1 MEIGPAYKLY
11 AVWTS
16 PSPGQEEA
24 FERHY
29 TEAHLPLAASI
40 PGVRKVIATR
50 TSDSLGGGEAA
61 LHRITELWFD
71 DRGAMEAAEA
81 SPEGQATMEDAVEIQ
96 ERFGATLVSVAGIG
110 AEQPLG
116 PVG

>member
-1 MEIGPAYKLY
+1 VYKLY

-16 PSPGQEEA
+16 PSPDQEES
-24 FERHY
+24 FEDHY

-40 PGVRKVIATR
+40 PGVRKVVATR
-50 TSDSLGGGEAA
+50 TSDALGGGEAV

-71 DRGAMEAAEA
+71 DRAAMEAAEA
-81 SPEGQATMEDAVEIQ
+81 SSEGQATIKDAVEIQ
-96 ERFGATLVSVAGIG
+96 ERFGATLTSVAGIG
-110 AEQPLG
+110 VEQPVG

>member
-1 MEIGPAYKLY
+1 MYKLY

-40 PGVRKVIATR
+40 PGVRRVVATR
-50 TSDSLGGGEAA
+50 TSDALGGGQAA

-71 DRGAMEAAEA
+71 DRAAMEAAEA
-81 SPEGQATMEDAVEIQ
+81 SPEGEATIKDAVEIQ
-96 ERFGATLVSVAGIG
+96 ERFGVTLTSVAGPA
-110 AEQPLG
+110 AEQPLA
-116 PVG
+116 

>member
-1 MEIGPAYKLY
+1 MEIGPVYKLY

-16 PSPGQEEA
+16 PSAEQEEA

-40 PGVRKVIATR
+40 PGVRKVVATR
-50 TSDSLGGGEAA
+50 TSDSLGGGESA
-61 LHRITELWFD
+61 LHRITELWFE
-71 DRGAMEAAEA
+71 DRAAMEAAEA
-81 SPEGQATMEDAVEIQ
+81 SPEGRATIADAVEIQ
-96 ERFGATLVSVAGIG
+96 ERFGATLVSAAGIG
-110 AEQPLG
+110 TDQSLG